1 MPGFSF
7 SLLRR
12 RGSEDEAWAEGA
24 RCEMKTKIQC
34 GSKEKQEG
42 IDQKSMKKKY
52 EDDKWMCKDF
62 SAHKFLCVKTD
73 VCKRVCA

>member
-7 SLLRR
+7 SLFRR
-12 RGSEDEAWAEGA
+12 RGSEDEAWAEGT

-42 IDQKSMKKKY
+42 IDQKSMKKNMK
-52 EDDKWMCKDF
+52 MTNG
-62 SAHKFLCVKTD
+62 CVKTSLHTNFY
-73 VCKRVCA
+73 A